1 MAALKFF
8 LSLLLYPLTLLI
20 ASAGI
25 LAFLAV
31 WTDPAE
37 SGLITWAGLVM
48 PAILLANLCAAIY
61 WIFRKSGWASVPLAV
76 ILLNSGYLTSIFQ
89 ISSPVPVS
97 PHDTTVIRIASYNV
111 GGFRSWEKQDTYYP
125 IAAYFREQ
133 QVNIACFQE
142 YSEKTKLKADSL
154 SKLLGL
160 PYHAVEYLPGSTANG
175 SAIYS
180 KFPILSH
187 GRLPFASKSNDAMWA
202 DIRINGQ
209 TIRVVSCHLETT
221 NFYSKRKA
229 LKKKEFDNSDPQQ
242 LYSVYNDI
250 SATLLQSSR
259 IRASQA
265 DIVREM
271 ADTTSLP
278 LIICGDFNDPP
289 SSYTYRQV
297 KGELKDSFR
306 SKGKGYGYTF
316 RGLHRLLRIDYVLYS
331 PAFECLDYRSE
342 DLSWSD
348 HKPIICLLRL

>member
-160 PYHAVEYLPGSTANG
+160 PYHTVEYLPGSTASG

-229 LKKKEFDNSDPQQ
+229 LKKKG
-242 LYSVYNDI
+242 
-250 SATLLQSSR
+250 
-259 IRASQA
+259 
-265 DIVREM
+265 VR
-271 ADTTSLP
+271 
-278 LIICGDFNDPP
+278 
-289 SSYTYRQV
+289 Q
-297 KGELKDSFR
+297 FR
-306 SKGKGYGYTF
+306 SSTT
-316 RGLHRLLRIDYVLYS
+316 
-331 PAFECLDYRSE
+331 
-342 DLSWSD
+342 
-348 HKPIICLLRL
+348 LLRLQRYLVHFAPKLPHPGLPSRYRPGDGGYHFIAADHLRRLQRSPFQLHLSAGERRTQR